1 MAVLPARGTARQA
14 ACPHAGLVS
23 REKKINFNALF
34 ASSGWADGSRVAAR
48 TSRRCHERGFG
59 TPVCGACDGRPA
71 RLRHPV
77 LADAAR
83 RAAARDL
90 ALGQPGVLEVRP
102 GAASLLL
109 LLRPEADFPAV
120 CAALEAAL
128 PDLRRPVAEVVAA
141 ERRQSAPC
149 AGPAPGRKSA
159 RAALRRSAAG
169 IKTVALSFAASRSAR
184 LKSAPC
190 WEPLPS
196 V

>member
-1 MAVLPARGTARQA
+1 MKEALERPYVAHVMEGRRGCATLFW
-14 ACPHAGLVS
+14 PTPPG
-23 REKKINFNALF
+23 AL
-34 ASSGWADGSRVAAR
+34 
-48 TSRRCHERGFG
+48 
-59 TPVCGACDGRPA
+59 
-71 RLRHPV
+71 
-77 LADAAR
+77 R
-83 RAAARDL
+83 RAIWPW
-90 ALGQPGVLEVRP
+90 GSPGVLEVRP

-128 PDLRRPVAEVVAA
+128 PDLRRPWLKWLP
-141 ERRQSAPC
+141 RNGRQSAP
-149 AGPAPGRKSA
+149 ARSRAGRKSA